1 MNRVK
6 MILVLI
12 CQVITG
18 IAFGQLT
25 QIGAKGEIA
34 PLRLPVGYNKTTN
47 LIFPYAIKSV
57 DRGSRDVLIQK
68 AEGVENVLQLKA
80 ANHLFKETNLTVIT
94 GEGALYSFLVNYAEE
109 PGQLNLK
116 IADMDVPFIPVAVFS
131 EKHDNDAAMQDIASK
146 VALRKAEG
154 SITGDKGNG
163 IGIDVNGIYIKEDN
177 LYFRLQLDNA
187 TLLNYD
193 IDQLRFYIRDKK
205 KAKRTATQE
214 IEVKPIYISGNSQV
228 IYGNSSQ
235 VLVAVLEKFTIPDK
249 KEMVVELFEKNGG
262 RNLLLKLK
270 NKKLIKAKQL

>member
-1 MNRVK
+1 MKSVK

-12 CQVITG
+12 CQVFTAV
-18 IAFGQLT
+18 AFGQIT

-80 ANHLFKETNLTVIT
+80 ASHLFKETNLTVIT
-94 GEGALYSFLVNYAEE
+94 GEGALYSFLVNYTED

-116 IADMDVPFIPVAVFS
+116 IADMNVPFIPVAVFS
-131 EKHDNDAAMQDIASK
+131 EKHDNDAAIQDMAFR

-154 SITGDKGNG
+154 KITGSNGNG
-163 IGIDVNGIYIKEDN
+163 ISMELDGVFINADN
-177 LYFRLQLDNA
+177 LYFRLQLDNE

-193 IDQLRFYIRDKK
+193 VDQLRFYIRDKK

-214 IEVKPIYISGNSQV
+214 IEINPIYISGNSQV

-235 VLVAVLEKFTIPDK
+235 VLVAVMEKFTIPDK

-270 NKKLIKAKQL
+270 NKKLIKAKHL

>member
-1 MNRVK
+1 M
-6 MILVLI
+6 
-12 CQVITG
+12 
-18 IAFGQLT
+18 
-25 QIGAKGEIA
+25 
-34 PLRLPVGYNKTTN
+34 
-47 LIFPYAIKSV
+47 

-80 ANHLFKETNLTVIT
+80 ASHLFKETNLTVIT
-94 GEGALYSFLVNYAEE
+94 GEGALYSFLVNYTED

-116 IADMDVPFIPVAVFS
+116 IADMNVPFIPVAVFS
-131 EKHDNDAAMQDIASK
+131 EKHDNDAAIQDMASR
-146 VALRKAEG
+146 VALRKGEG
-154 SITGDKGNG
+154 KITGSNGNG
-163 IGIDVNGIYIKEDN
+163 ISMELDGVFINADN
-177 LYFRLQLDNA
+177 LYFRLQLDNE

-193 IDQLRFYIRDKK
+193 VDQLRFYIRDKK

-214 IEVKPIYISGNSQV
+214 IEINPIYISGNSQV

-235 VLVAVLEKFTIPDK
+235 VLVAVIEKFTIPDK